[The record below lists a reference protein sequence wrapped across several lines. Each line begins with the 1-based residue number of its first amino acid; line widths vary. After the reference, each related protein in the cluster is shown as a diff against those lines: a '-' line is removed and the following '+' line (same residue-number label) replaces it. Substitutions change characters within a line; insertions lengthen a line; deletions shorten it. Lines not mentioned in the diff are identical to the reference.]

1 MINLIQMMKQL
12 FPNKSIVYH
21 LSDLSIQSPDQATE
35 SNSIYIGIE
44 KANKTRQF
52 CCCTLL
58 ELISLYNH
66 CSAYERSLYEII
78 FPTNLVK
85 AYIDFEYDVHNNNDI
100 EQRYTGIACSLK
112 ILYYAL
118 NLFDTNYDESGF
130 SINNALHQ
138 FLVLEAYVFSD
149 LYNINY
155 TLHRALSSYKT
166 TNIMNFPN
174 HSKPNHIG
182 QISIISFPG
191 SFKLSILFVTM
202 F

>member
-1 MINLIQMMKQL
+1 MASIIQLIKQL
-12 FPNKSIVYH
+12 FPNKPIVHH

-35 SNSIYIGIE
+35 SSSIYIGIE

-58 ELISLYNH
+58 ELISLCNH

-78 FPTNLVK
+78 FPTNLIK
-85 AYIDFEYDVHNNNDI
+85 AYIDFEYDIDNNTDI

-118 NLFDTNYDESGF
+118 NLFNTNYDESGF

-138 FLVLEAYVFSD
+138 FLVLQAYASLD
-149 LYNINY
+149 LYNIND
-155 TLHRALSSYKT
+155 TLHRALSSYNNT
-166 TNIMNFPN
+166 EIMNFPN
-174 HSKPNHIG
+174 LSKPSHIG
-182 QISIISFPG
+182 
-191 SFKLSILFVTM
+191 
-202 F
+202 